1 MTSFAAPPVNPPTR
15 TFGGSVDMEVLNDRL
30 WPVFVRGALRGA
42 HHARS
47 DPVATMKKREFLRL
61 LEGCAPPEQLTVVY
75 HAEAGRTAKRTFP
88 FSAFKRALCVVA
100 ARLQPELRPARA
112 LAALVDAK
120 CGGWPKRD
128 KRDIEPA
135 RDACA
140 SVLKAFAPCL
150 AKVFAYYGQTPT
162 DFEIKV
168 LQRHA
173 PRADVDRMQ
182 QSLPFSGWATFCST
196 FNITDRLGSDAV
208 GQLFVDSSSVTNA
221 DTLGGLELEE
231 FFDAVLRASLL
242 VSVSPGGGAVK
253 IPGAAAAK
261 SAAEADRIALK
272 ADSAPQRCL
281 AGFRVMRAKL
291 ERTVPRQA
299 NAGHGTSRHYSGE
312 AHFAGGRQHGS
323 SNYHLLLEGAKEF
336 QSLADACWRDLQKH
350 AATLLADAPRAKPA
364 SRAEEL
370 DDLLED
376 LAVTRPVPP
385 SPSRRGGGV
394 RTPQASPRAVT
405 ASLLR

>member
-128 KRDIEPA
+128 RRDIEPA

-242 VSVSPGGGAVK
+242 VSVSPGGGAIK

-291 ERTVPRQA
+291 ERTVPR
-299 NAGHGTSRHYSGE
+299 R
-312 AHFAGGRQHGS
+312 
-323 SNYHLLLEGAKEF
+323 EF
-336 QSLADACWRDLQKH
+336 
-350 AATLLADAPRAKPA
+350 
-364 SRAEEL
+364 
-370 DDLLED
+370 
-376 LAVTRPVPP
+376 
-385 SPSRRGGGV
+385 
-394 RTPQASPRAVT
+394 
-405 ASLLR
+405 